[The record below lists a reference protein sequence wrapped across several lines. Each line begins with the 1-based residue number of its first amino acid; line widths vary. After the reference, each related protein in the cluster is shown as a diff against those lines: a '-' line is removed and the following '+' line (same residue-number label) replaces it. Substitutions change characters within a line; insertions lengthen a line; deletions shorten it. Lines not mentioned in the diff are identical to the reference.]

1 MAQRKFLTIVNAVPT
16 GHASTDDITLNSAIF
31 TTALVETSGGTGES
45 TYTTGDIL
53 YSDASNSLAKR
64 AIGTTG
70 QVLTVSGGVPVW
82 TDSAGDITAV
92 TAGAGLTGGGTSG
105 AVTLDVGAG
114 DGISVAADS
123 VAVDSTVLRTTGSQ
137 SITSGTKTFATGTT
151 ASFSSGATFTIAS
164 GATATVADAP
174 TADTHIANKAY
185 VDAVA
190 TGLDVK
196 KSVRVATTAA
206 LPAYTA
212 AGSGVGKTLTANA
225 VGVLTVDG
233 VATVLNNRIL
243 VKDQAASHADHGL
256 YKVTTEGTAGVA
268 FVLTRAID
276 ADTSTEMNAG
286 MFTFIEEGTANADSG
301 WVLSTNETIIVDTT
315 ALAFSQFSGAGS
327 ISAGAGL
334 TKTGNTIDVV
344 SANTG
349 IVVNADDITL
359 TLNATSG
366 LEIVSGLRIADSV
379 AGAGLTITSKIL
391 AVGAGDGISVA
402 ADSVAVDSTVLR
414 TTGSQTITSGIK
426 TFATGTTLDIDS
438 GATFDLNTGST
449 FSLKGST
456 AGSTVTGANLTT
468 LTDGS
473 YADSL
478 HKMKT
483 LHETYTAGTGGI
495 TINKAVY
502 ISAND
507 TVLHA
512 DSAALSTSRCM
523 GVAIET
529 ITATNPVKVAQFGAL
544 TGSLTAATAGSP
556 VYVGTAGALTQ
567 TAPTASGSVVFQVGM
582 AKNATDLEI
591 QPMFMYVN
599 A

>member
-1 MAQRKFLTIVNAVPT
+1 MAQRKFLTIVSGVPT
-16 GHASTDDITLNSAIF
+16 GHATTDDITLNSAILS
-31 TTALVETSGGTGES
+31 TALVETSGGTGES

-114 DGISVAADS
+114 SGISVAADS
-123 VAVDSTVLRTTGSQ
+123 VAVDATVLRTTGNQ
-137 SITSGTKTFATGTT
+137 SRT
-151 ASFSSGATFTIAS
+151 ADTLTIAS
-164 GATATVADAP
+164 GAILAIATGGDLTIADAP
-174 TADTHIANKAY
+174 VNDTDAANKAY
-185 VDAVA
+185 VDSTAS
-190 TGLDVK
+190 GLDVK
-196 KSVRVATTAA
+196 QSVRVATTAA

-212 AGSGVGKTLTANA
+212 AGTGVGKTLTANA

-243 VKDQAASHADHGL
+243 VKDQSASHADHGI

-276 ADTSTEMNAG
+276 FDQAAEVTAG
-286 MFTFIEEGTANADSG
+286 AFTFVAEGTTNADSG
-301 WVLSTNETIIVDTT
+301 WVLTTNDAIVVDTT
-315 ALAFSQFSGAGS
+315 TLAFSQFSGAGS
-327 ISAGAGL
+327 ITAGAGL
-334 TKTGNTIDVV
+334 TKTGNTLDVV
-344 SANTG
+344 SSNTG
-349 IVVNADDITL
+349 IVVNADDIAL

-366 LEIVSGLRIADSV
+366 LEIVSGLRLADTV
-379 AGAGLTITSKIL
+379 AGAGLTITSKVL

-402 ADSVAVDSTVLR
+402 ADSVAVDATVLR
-414 TTGSQTITSGIK
+414 TTGSQTITTGIK

-483 LHETYTAGTGGI
+483 LHETYTAGAGGI
-495 TINKAVY
+495 TAFKATY

-512 DSAALSTSRCM
+512 DNAALSTSRAI

-544 TGSLTAATAGSP
+544 TGSLTAATAGGV

-567 TAPTASGSVVFQVGM
+567 TAPTASGSVVFQVGI

-599 A
+599 S

>member
-1 MAQRKFLTIVNAVPT
+1 MAQRKFLTIVSGVPT
-16 GHASTDDITLNSAIF
+16 GHASTDDITLASATL
-31 TTALVETSGGTGES
+31 TTPLVETSGGTGES

-70 QVLTVSGGVPVW
+70 QVLTVVGGVPAW
-82 TDSAGDITAV
+82 SDSAGDITAV
-92 TAGAGLTGGGTSG
+92 TAGAGLTGGGVSG

-123 VAVDSTVLRTTGSQ
+123 VAVDATVLRTTGSQ
-137 SITSGTKTFATGTT
+137 SVTSGTKTFATGTILAIAT
-151 ASFSSGATFTIAS
+151 GADLTI
-164 GATATVADAP
+164 ADAP
-174 TADTHIANKAY
+174 VSDTDAANKAY

-243 VKDQAASHADHGL
+243 VKDQAASHADHGI

-276 ADTSTEMNAG
+276 ADTSTEMNSG
-286 MFTFIEEGTANADSG
+286 MFTFAEEGTANADSG
-301 WVLSTNETIIVDTT
+301 WVLSTNETIVVDTT

-327 ISAGAGL
+327 ITAGAGL
-334 TKTGNTIDVV
+334 TKTGNTLDVV
-344 SANTG
+344 SGNTG

-366 LEIVSGLRIADSV
+366 LEISTGLRIADTV

-402 ADSVAVDSTVLR
+402 ADTVAVDATVLR
-414 TTGSQTITSGIK
+414 TTGSQTITTGIK

-456 AGSTVTGANLTT
+456 AGSTVTGAN
-468 LTDGS
+468 
-473 YADSL
+473 
-478 HKMKT
+478 
-483 LHETYTAGTGGI
+483 
-495 TINKAVY
+495 
-502 ISAND
+502 
-507 TVLHA
+507 
-512 DSAALSTSRCM
+512 
-523 GVAIET
+523 
-529 ITATNPVKVAQFGAL
+529 
-544 TGSLTAATAGSP
+544 
-556 VYVGTAGALTQ
+556 
-567 TAPTASGSVVFQVGM
+567 
-582 AKNATDLEI
+582 
-591 QPMFMYVN
+591 
-599 A
+599 